1 MAINSQIVNFLLF
14 LDRTQ
19 PIKLVT
25 LPSQTPSILMD
36 KYLRFSVI
44 IIIFVIGLFHPANSW
59 AQKGYF
65 KLSSSDSL
73 PFVAQVNNQYS
84 DSMVTE
90 YTWRHRDSEVLWVKI
105 ELPTLNKRIEK
116 MLFIKLG
123 KKYEYQLD
131 ATGNLTSI
139 IQPEEEDFYKLD
151 FKAPLFTF
159 GEELTTNDPI
169 TLNKLKS
176 IPNPAPNLSLS
187 PNLSLAECSALKETD
202 FNDAKLF
209 IKASAYADSRLSIAK
224 QVAESNCITTQQL
237 TEILS
242 LFKHE
247 NSRLDF
253 LMYAYDYVIDITN
266 YGTAV
271 NSLRYEFTR
280 DKFLAFLKTKQNK

>member
-19 PIKLVT
+19 SIKLVT
-25 LPSQTPSILMD
+25 LPSQIPSILMD
-36 KYLRFSVI
+36 KHLRFSAI
-44 IIIFVIGLFHPANSW
+44 IITLVVGLLHPTNSW

-73 PFVAQVNNQYS
+73 PFIAQVNNQYS

-90 YTWRHRDSEVLWVKI
+90 YTWKHRDSEVLWVKV

-116 MLFIKLG
+116 MLFVRLG

-131 ATGNLTSI
+131 ATGELTSI

-159 GEELTTNDPI
+159 GEELNTNGTI
-169 TLNKLKS
+169 TLNKLKT
-176 IPNPAPNLSLS
+176 IPNPVPNLNIS
-187 PNLSLAECSALKETD
+187 PKLNLTTCSILKESD
-202 FNDAKLF
+202 FNDARVF

-237 TEILS
+237 TEILG

-253 LMYAYDYVIDITN
+253 LMFAYDHVVDVSN
-266 YGTAV
+266 YGSAV
-271 NSLRYEFTR
+271 NCLRYEFTR
-280 DKFLAFLKTKQNK
+280 DKFLAFLKAQQKK

>member
-1 MAINSQIVNFLLF
+1 LLF
-14 LDRTQ
+14 LDGWQ
-19 PIKLVT
+19 SIKLVT
-25 LPSQTPSILMD
+25 LPSQIPSILMD
-36 KYLRFSVI
+36 KHLRFPI
-44 IIIFVIGLFHPANSW
+44 ITLTLIFGLLHTSNAI

-131 ATGNLTSI
+131 ANGNLTSI

-159 GEELTTNDPI
+159 GEELTTNDPV

-237 TEILS
+237 TEILG